1 MLFDIN
7 DRVDFVGSVRG
18 DRDHLIS
25 LFLFDL
31 RGPVTM
37 IDIPPKRL
45 HEL

>member
-1 MLFDIN
+1 MMFDIN
-7 DRVDFVGSVRG
+7 DHVDFVGSVRV

-25 LFLFDL
+25 SFLFEL